1 MSTTKTT
8 PPAQSK
14 HPEREAFADRDDG
27 ALSVE
32 LVGLRRELDAHRSG
46 KRATRERAHR
56 MLDERVKRA
65 EAHLQAQVRGVRF
78 AASQPGGDML
88 GLDFTADALA
98 FTRPEIVAAMHAA
111 IDSET
116 LPGEVDP
123 NWSDLTDGEYQAER
137 RRLSAAIAQREV
149 ELDGREMRRNVIA
162 RQLEHARRLAALAEE
177 VKAA

>member
-1 MSTTKTT
+1 MTTTKTA
-8 PPAQSK
+8 PKKYP
-14 HPEREAFADRDDG
+14 PEREAFADRDDG

-56 MLDERVKRA
+56 MLDERVARA
-65 EAHLQAQVRGVRF
+65 EAQLQAQVRGVRF

-88 GLDFTADALA
+88 GLEFTAEALA

-123 NWSDLTDGEYQAER
+123 NWSDLTESEYQAET
-137 RRLSAAIAQREV
+137 RRLNAAIAQREV
-149 ELDGREMRRNVIA
+149 ELDGREMRRSVIA